1 MHALPANIQ
10 PRAYFPGQNPA
21 PYRAY
26 DDDGDVYFISGRH
39 GAWAASCAA
48 DPAKPNLYA
57 ATLQR
62 LSMKLARTHYPRPRQ
77 LQLNI

>member
-10 PRAYFPGQNPA
+10 PRAYFTQQNPA

-39 GAWAASCAA
+39 GAWAASCAP

-57 ATLQR
+57 STAVDKTCMYA
-62 LSMKLARTHYPRPRQ
+62 LSANAP
-77 LQLNI
+77 IAA